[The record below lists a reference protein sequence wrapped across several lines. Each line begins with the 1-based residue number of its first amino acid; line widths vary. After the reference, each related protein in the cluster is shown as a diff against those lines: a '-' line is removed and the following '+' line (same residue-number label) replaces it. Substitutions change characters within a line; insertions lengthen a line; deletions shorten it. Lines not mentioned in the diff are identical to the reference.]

1 MLMNSQT
8 KKLIQTE
15 FLAFAMKAFAT
26 LSKGRSL
33 GNNKYL
39 KLLAQELTRVA
50 AGETKRLVVNM
61 PPRHCKTFMGSIC
74 LPAWILAH
82 NPSAKIVI
90 LTYGQDLADKTA
102 YAVRDILRSEWY
114 QQVFHTRVK
123 GDRAK
128 LMDFV
133 TTDGG
138 GVRSLSIEGG
148 VTGLGADFIIIDD
161 PVEIKDCGNT
171 KRLERVNDLFDD
183 EIQTRLDHPKKGCIV
198 IIAHRISEDDLPGH
212 VLQKGGWQQLKL
224 PLIANAP
231 ARTIL
236 TAAKFGIARRVS
248 CCALTRS
255 RNATF
260 NDCVIRSNRALRL
273 FSSRTRVA
281 ATACASR
288 RSISPAFRWR
298 SCKMREVPVV
308 LSVDPGQKGGPTNS
322 STVIQ
327 AWAPKDGA
335 HLLLDQWREQATY
348 GESRSAVCR
357 FIRKYRPS
365 VVLIEAT
372 GQGPSLLSE
381 IKPQIGME
389 FVPITPAGEKIERL
403 RKHRRTIRR
412 GLVQLPQGAPWYD
425 EFISEAAQFPYG
437 PFNDQIDAMSQYLN
451 WIAEHPNPGKRPPLA
466 LIQSVDLQGRPIR
479 PSANEANTR
488 ADGIAVQF
496 RSRRMFNAPF
506 QQPEAWVKF

>member
-1 MLMNSQT
+1 MLMNIQT

-26 LSKGRSL
+26 LNKGRSL
-33 GNNKYL
+33 GNDKYL

-90 LTYGQDLADKTA
+90 LAYGQDLADKTA

-161 PVEIKDCGNT
+161 PVQIKDCGNT

-198 IIAHRISEDDLPGH
+198 IIAHRISEGDLPGH

-224 PLIANAP
+224 PLIA
-231 ARTIL
+231 
-236 TAAKFGIARRVS
+236 K
-248 CCALTRS
+248 RS
-255 RNATF
+255 RTHHL
-260 NDCVIRSNRALRL
+260 DSGEVWNRKKGELLRPDAFTKRDIQRL
-273 FSSRTRVA
+273 RDSKEPGFETLHQQNPGGRDRLRIKA
-281 ATACASR
+281 KYFPL
-288 RSISPAFRWR
+288 ISPADVQLRDL
-298 SCKMREVPVV
+298 PIV
-308 LSVDPGQKGGPTNS
+308 LSIDPGQKGGPANS
-322 STVIQ
+322 FSVIQ
-327 AWAPKDGA
+327 VWAPRDGA
-335 HLLLDQWREQATY
+335 DLLLDQWREQTTY
-348 GESRSAVCR
+348 REFRSQTWR

-365 VVLIEAT
+365 VVLIEDT
-372 GQGPSLLSE
+372 GQGPALISE
-381 IKPQIGME
+381 IKQQNGME
-389 FVPITPAGEKIERL
+389 LVPVTPVGDKVERL
-403 RKHRRTIRR
+403 RNHRRAIRR
-412 GLVQLPQGAPWYD
+412 GLVQLAHPTRWYHD
-425 EFISEAAQFPYG
+425 FIEEATQFPYG
-437 PFNDQIDAMSQYLN
+437 PFDDQIDAVSQYLD
-451 WIAEHPNPGKRPPLA
+451 WIAKHPTPHKRPPMA
-466 LIQSVDLQGRPIR
+466 LSQGVNSQGRPLGYG
-479 PSANEANTR
+479 ANPPTR
-488 ADGIAVQF
+488 QLNGMVVAL
-496 RSRRMFNAPF
+496 RSRFRPNRPF
-506 QQPEAWVKF
+506 